1 MDIWLLAGLGLYLLN
16 VHLAGL
22 LLLMQVGPV
31 THSGPRDSLPEP
43 GHYRARALKAADNF
57 AENLPVFL
65 GLGLMALVVEGAD
78 MAQAVLGAQVFV
90 LSRVIYIAVYVAG
103 VPMVRSVVFMAG
115 FIGLAIMALALF

>member
-1 MDIWLLAGLGLYLLN
+1 MELWVMAGLGLYLIN

-22 LLLMQVGPV
+22 LLMAQVGPM
-31 THSGPRDSLPEP
+31 THAGPRDDLPPP
-43 GHYRARALKAADNF
+43 GRYRARALRAADNF

-78 MAQAVLGAQVFV
+78 MAQAVLGAQIFV
-90 LSRVIYIAVYVAG
+90 LSRVLYIAVYVTG
-103 VPMVRSVVFMAG
+103 VPVVRSVVFMAG

>member
-1 MDIWLLAGLGLYLLN
+1 MEIWVLAGLGLYLVN

-43 GHYRARALKAADNF
+43 GRYRARALRAADTF

-65 GLGLMALVVEGAD
+65 GLGLLALVVEGAD
-78 MAQAVLGAQVFV
+78 IAQAVLGAQVFV
-90 LSRVIYIAVYVAG
+90 LSRVLYIAVYVAG

-115 FIGLAIMALALF
+115 FIGLVIMALALF